1 MWTTKKPL
9 PTEMEG
15 YWRLEWVGE
24 VAVFWL
30 EDDILELAT
39 DLAGFGRSLE
49 VLQALGDSSN
59 LHYS

>member
-1 MWTTKKPL
+1 
-9 PTEMEG
+9 MEG